1 MTQPSYRPSE
11 DHPMRRFAIFAAV
24 LLIVVGVGSQPWNIG
39 GNPGGWRGFLNGFH
53 AHAKHANQK
62 DGKTIATADGWAIRD
77 CSGEDKN
84 HTSWGW
90 GHDQEHACE
99 VRSITIAKPG
109 TLNVSSM
116 NGGIHVVGEDRQDV
130 HVEARI
136 EAWAG
141 SASEA
146 ANILREVQIETT
158 GGTIRDKGPNFHWG
172 HQGYGINY
180 VIHAPKQLSAELKT
194 MNGGIGLEHLN
205 GDLKFDTTNGG
216 VDLSDLAGNV
226 HGSTVNGGLDISLS
240 GDRWDGKGL
249 DAETTNGGITL
260 NIPENYSAHLETG
273 TVNGGIEV
281 NFPITIQGEIK
292 HHLTTDIG
300 SGGPTIHA
308 ETTNGGVTLSHG
320 SGVADNGSDNDDN
333 SNGEA

>member
-11 DHPMRRFAIFAAV
+11 GHPMRRFVIFAAV
-24 LLIVVGVGSQPWNIG
+24 LVIVVGVGSQPWNVG
-39 GNPGGWRGFLNGFH
+39 GTGRWRGLLNGFR
-53 AHAKHANQK
+53 AHAKHADQR
-62 DGKTIATADGWAIRD
+62 DGKTIATTDGWTIRD
-77 CSGEDKN
+77 CSGKDPN
-84 HTSWGW
+84 HTNWGW
-90 GHDQEHACE
+90 GGHQEHACE
-99 VRSITIAKPG
+99 VRSVTIAKPG
-109 TLNVSSM
+109 SLNVSSM

-130 HVEARI
+130 HIEARV
-136 EAWAG
+136 EAWAN

-146 ANILREVQIETT
+146 ADILHQVQIETA
-158 GGTIRDKGPNFHWG
+158 GGTIHDNGPNFHWG

-180 VIHAPKQLSAELKT
+180 VIHAPRQLSAELKT
-194 MNGGIGLEHLN
+194 MNGAIGLEHLN

-216 VDLSDLAGNV
+216 VDLIDLAGNV

-249 DAETTNGGITL
+249 EAETTNGGITL
-260 NIPENYSAHLETG
+260 NIPEHYSAHLETG

-300 SGGPTIHA
+300 NGGPTIHA

-320 SGVADNGSDNDDN
+320 SSNGGSDDG

>member
-11 DHPMRRFAIFAAV
+11 GHPMRRFAIFAAV
-24 LLIVVGVGSQPWNIG
+24 LLIVVGIGSQPWNVG
-39 GNPGGWRGFLNGFH
+39 GTSRWKEFLNGFH
-53 AHAKHANQK
+53 PQARHADQR
-62 DGKTIATADGWAIRD
+62 DGKAIASADGWAIRD

-84 HTSWGW
+84 HTNWGW
-90 GHDQEHACE
+90 GNGEHACE
-99 VRSITIAKPG
+99 VRAITIAKPG

-116 NGGIHVVGEDRQDV
+116 NGGIQVVGEDRQDV

-146 ANILREVQIETT
+146 ANILREVQIETA
-158 GGTIRDKGPNFHWG
+158 GGAIHDKGPNFHSG

-194 MNGGIGLEHLN
+194 MNGGISLAHLN

-240 GDRWDGKGL
+240 GDRWNGKGL

-292 HHLTTDIG
+292 HRLTTDIG

-320 SGVADNGSDNDDN
+320 SGVADNANDSDDD

>member
-1 MTQPSYRPSE
+1 MTQLPYRPSE
-11 DHPMRRFAIFAAV
+11 GGHPMRRFAIFAAV

-39 GNPGGWRGFLNGFH
+39 GTGRWRGLLNGFR
-53 AHAKHANQK
+53 AHAKHADMGN
-62 DGKTIATADGWAIRD
+62 GKTIATSDGWTIRD
-77 CSGEDKN
+77 CSGEDRN
-84 HTSWGW
+84 HTNWGW
-90 GHDQEHACE
+90 GGDRQHACE

-109 TLNVSSM
+109 SLNVSSM
-116 NGGIHVVGEDRQDV
+116 NGGIRIVGEDRQDV
-130 HVEARI
+130 HIEARV

-141 SASEA
+141 TSSEA
-146 ANILREVQIETT
+146 ADILREVQIETA
-158 GGTIRDKGPNFHWG
+158 GGTIHDNGPNFHWG

-180 VIHAPKQLSAELKT
+180 VIHAPRLIFADLKT

-216 VDLSDLAGNV
+216 VSLSDLAGNV

-240 GDRWDGKGL
+240 GDRWIGKGL
-249 DAETTNGGITL
+249 DAQTTNGGITL

-281 NFPITIQGEIK
+281 NFPITVQGEIK

-320 SGVADNGSDNDDN
+320 SADSSGDDD